1 MRAGGGGVVHGGGR
15 GVVRGGLEGKL
26 IGFWLFTLAVH
37 PSVESQQSQP
47 ASHPSAALRVSAH
60 SALLSLAA
68 ELAEN
73 ECTSLI
79 SSLTWKLWYLSL

>member
-47 ASHPSAALRVSAH
+47 ASHPVRCAARL
-60 SALLSLAA
+60 
-68 ELAEN
+68 
-73 ECTSLI
+73 
-79 SSLTWKLWYLSL
+79 SSLSFA